1 MRELQLSSSAIW
13 QMIYLRMV
21 FTNPNK
27 PVCGSIVSL
36 LIMQLSWLNPTWLT
50 QGYQQHST
58 IGCLKLEQ
66 HYGKGCAKFIVPL
79 PILSIFLE
87 FDVSFSFSSWFY
99 SLQIFLGCSP
109 FISTLTCSSDGTRMV
124 SIQPWDGIL
133 APMVIVFSLAR
144 SLLSLMKFLFLLGNK
159 ASFFF
164 FSAGQLYDVTSS
176 FVDKEFSQ
184 FLT

>member
-1 MRELQLSSSAIW
+1 MKVRELQLSSDAIW

-21 FTNPNK
+21 FTNPNN

-58 IGCLKLEQ
+58 IACLKLEQ
-66 HYGKGCAKFIVPL
+66 HQGKGCAKFIVPL

-87 FDVSFSFSSWFY
+87 FDVSFSFSSGFY
-99 SLQIFLGCSP
+99 SLQIFLGFHP
-109 FISTLTCSSDGTRMV
+109 FNATLTHCSDGTRSL
-124 SIQPWDGIL
+124 SIQPQVGIFAL
-133 APMVIVFSLAR
+133 MVIVFSPIW
-144 SLLSLMKFLFLLGNK
+144 SLPNLMKLVFLLGNK
-159 ASFFF
+159 ASLV
-164 FSAGQLYDVTSS
+164 GQLYDVTSS
-176 FVDKEFSQ
+176 FVVKEFSQ

>member
-1 MRELQLSSSAIW
+1 MKVRELQLSSNAIW

-21 FTNPNK
+21 FTNPNN

-36 LIMQLSWLNPTWLT
+36 LIMQLTWLNPSWLT

-79 PILSIFLE
+79 PILSICLE

-99 SLQIFLGCSP
+99 SIQIYLGCSP
-109 FISTLTCSSDGTRMV
+109 FISALTCSSDGTRVV
-124 SIQPWDGIL
+124 STQPWDGIL
-133 APMVIVFSLAR
+133 ALMVIVFSPVR
-144 SLLSLMKFLFLLGNK
+144 SFMKLLFLLGNK
-159 ASFFF
+159 AFFY
-164 FSAGQLYDVTSS
+164 FSSTAV
-176 FVDKEFSQ
+176 
-184 FLT
+184 